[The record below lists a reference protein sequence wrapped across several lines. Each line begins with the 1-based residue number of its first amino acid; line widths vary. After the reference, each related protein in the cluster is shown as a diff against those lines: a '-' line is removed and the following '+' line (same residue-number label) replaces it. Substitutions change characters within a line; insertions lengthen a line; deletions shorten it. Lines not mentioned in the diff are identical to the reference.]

1 MDRYMFPG
9 QIVTIE
15 DTTNGEKIK
24 GVIIEKSLYDKSMN
38 KKWKWFKD
46 DIYKITI
53 YAFNENLKGY
63 LLINKNQYIFEYE
76 NKRYLVY

>member
-24 GVIIEKSLYDKSMN
+24 GVITEKSLYDKSIN
-38 KKWKWFKD
+38 QKWKWFKD

-53 YAFNENLKGY
+53 YAYNENLKGY